1 MIIETNGAKRQRTTT
16 LKIPRRSE
24 GEEPA
29 GLTHGTLLERE
40 QQRANQWEKN
50 AASWKEQCDAKDKL
64 ITERSG
70 RIRELEIEV
79 TRLTEE
85 NNVRINRA
93 VTREARIKAS
103 DPHKEV
109 AKHLLKALGELIG

>member
-1 MIIETNGAKRQRTTT
+1 MIIETNGTKRA
-16 LKIPRRSE
+16 PRSHKKKPTP
-24 GEEPA
+24 EEPA
-29 GLTHGTLLERE
+29 GLHGTLLEQE
-40 QQRANQWEKN
+40 LQRANQWQES

-70 RIRELEIEV
+70 HIRKLEIEV